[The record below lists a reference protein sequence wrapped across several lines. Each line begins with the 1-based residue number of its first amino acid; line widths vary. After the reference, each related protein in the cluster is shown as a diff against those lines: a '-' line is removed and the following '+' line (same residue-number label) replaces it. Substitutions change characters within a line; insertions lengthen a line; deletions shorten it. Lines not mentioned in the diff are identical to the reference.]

1 MFTKII
7 FFIYIYIILHIK
19 QMGVATKQK
28 EHLLDR
34 YFKQLVFNGTPP
46 VYIYKNTQE
55 IKKKSADY
63 ISNFYIVDIYIFLY
77 KCDFKECWLKNYT
90 APFVSLKSDL

>member
-7 FFIYIYIILHIK
+7 FYIYIYIILHIK

-46 VYIYKNTQE
+46 VYIY
-55 IKKKSADY
+55 
-63 ISNFYIVDIYIFLY
+63 
-77 KCDFKECWLKNYT
+77 
-90 APFVSLKSDL
+90 LKSVIGKIQSRSQQLKK